1 MDDYYRQ
8 EEGRCCR
15 EKGDDIV
22 TCGITPET
30 PYNTQVDSRYRP
42 VITLNA
48 GKEEKKRDYQ
58 SDGDRQAPGA
68 DNAKGMEERCEL
80 RSPIER
86 NVYEMTD
93 AEREELGIGTLPGSL
108 DEAIVLAEG
117 SDLVR
122 ETLGEHIFS
131 KLIENKKIEWE
142 RYRMQITQYELDE
155 YLPVL

>member
-1 MDDYYRQ
+1 VPVYKP
-8 EEGRCCR
+8 GR
-15 EKGDDIV
+15 EKATRVEYRSPDPA
-22 TCGITPET
+22 CN
-30 PYNTQVDSRYRP
+30 PYLAFAVM
-42 VITLNA
+42 LAA
-48 GKEEKKRDYQ
+48 GL
-58 SDGDRQAPGA
+58 
-68 DNAKGMEERCEL
+68 KGMKEGCEL
-80 RSPIER
+80 RDPIER

-117 SDLVR
+117 SGLVR